1 MMINDHGGDIKA
13 ELYGCVLDPTTSPQS
28 GRSYKFKGWV
38 KLAFGVKRIKCTTAW
53 TVGMLLCVCGC
64 SPWAATPTTTD
75 FWMVT
80 LVGHLTLALYRF
92 HPGDSGAVSCH
103 RLWSYLVYSVVQWG
117 WQIAKKR
124 WRKAVKWA
132 PYPLLSCLLAFP
144 SSSPLLLP
152 KGRRRSKEADMKGM
166 PEIVFLDALSLFS
179 LPHRYGNVESQ
190 IQLAPMMHIV
200 CLSLIFLFFSS
211 TLCLL
216 SSPSS

>member
-1 MMINDHGGDIKA
+1 MHDRLNSWHVALRLWMQSLSCHPNHHWLLDGDTGRTPNVGFVPVSSRQLWCSVMSQA
-13 ELYGCVLDPTTSPQS
+13 LELP
-28 GRSYKFKGWV
+28 
-38 KLAFGVKRIKCTTAW
+38 GVFR
-53 TVGMLLCVCGC
+53 
-64 SPWAATPTTTD
+64 
-75 FWMVT
+75 
-80 LVGHLTLALYRF
+80 
-92 HPGDSGAVSCH
+92 GAVGLTNS
-103 RLWSYLVYSVVQWG
+103 Q
-117 WQIAKKR
+117 KR

-200 CLSLIFLFFSS
+200 CLSLIFLFFPRLFAFSPPPHLNPSS
-211 TLCLL
+211 
-216 SSPSS
+216 SSPSILSSLLQPSGF